1 MTNIY
6 PEFERQIPRQGKE
19 ELLKQKGQ
27 AIWLYGLS
35 GSGKST
41 IANALEK
48 LLHEQGRYVVMVDG
62 DNLRS
67 GLNAGLGFTD
77 EDREENIRRASEVV
91 KLLVNNGAIV
101 LVTLITPQ
109 EKFRAMAREIVGTDD
124 LKEVY
129 VKASFEAC
137 QQRDVKGLYAKA
149 AAGGVKNFSGKTSN
163 FEEPET
169 PDLTINT
176 EESSVEESVAQV
188 LKLII

>member
-6 PEFERQIPRQGKE
+6 PEFERQVPRQGKE
-19 ELLKQKGQ
+19 ELLKQRGQ

-41 IANALEK
+41 IANAVERA
-48 LLHEQGRYVVMVDG
+48 LHDQGKYVVMVDG
-62 DNLRS
+62 DNLRM

-109 EKFRAMAREIVGTDD
+109 EKFRAMAREIIGQDD
-124 LKEVY
+124 LDEVY
-129 VKASFEAC
+129 VKASFETC

-149 AAGGVKNFSGKTSN
+149 AAGGVQNFSGKTSS
-163 FEEPET
+163 FEEPVS
-169 PDLTINT
+169 PDLVINT
-176 EESSVEESVAQV
+176 EDCSVEEGVAQV